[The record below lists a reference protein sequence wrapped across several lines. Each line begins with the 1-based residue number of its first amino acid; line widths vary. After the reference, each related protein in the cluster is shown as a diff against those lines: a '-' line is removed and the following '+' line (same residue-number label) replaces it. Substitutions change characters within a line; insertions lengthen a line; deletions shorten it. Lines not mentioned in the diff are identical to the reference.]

1 MEKRIKFSIFFY
13 LLIFALIFAAQSLFF
28 SGPGIEEISYK
39 DFRDRIEA
47 GKVETVVLTSDK
59 IFGMLRTP
67 DSAQTITAK
76 DKAAHEQHTVDVA
89 QQKTPWRLR
98 WSEMEKEHDEMVKR
112 QFTVLPVNDDKLV
125 ELLQAHNVDYRAKIE
140 SNFLSNFFLNWIL
153 PFGVMILLWSFIM
166 RRMGRGS
173 MGVLNVGKSKAKIY
187 EVDPSQRV
195 TFHEVAGIDEAVEE
209 VIEVVNFL
217 RNPGKYTRLGAKLPK
232 GILLV
237 GPPGTGKTLLARAVA
252 GEAGVPF
259 FSLSGSDFIEMFVGV
274 GAARVRDLFND
285 AKAKAPCIIFID
297 ELDAIG
303 KSRGGPFAM
312 GGHDE
317 RENTLNQL
325 LTELDGFSPNLS
337 IILMGA
343 TNRPEML
350 DPALLR
356 PGRFD
361 RQILVDRP
369 DLHGRVQIFEVH
381 TRELK
386 LAADVDLKRLA
397 AMTPGFAGAEIAN
410 ACNEAALLASRRE
423 NFEITMVDFQDA
435 IERIIAGLEKKN
447 KLINAHERKIVAYHE
462 SGHAIIGHFTPGAD
476 PVQKVSIVPRG
487 IGALG
492 YTLQTPLEDRFLM
505 SKSELLGRIKG
516 LLGGRAA
523 EEIIFSEVS
532 TGASNDLERVSK
544 IARDMITVY
553 GMSEQVPNLSLV
565 DHSQPLFL
573 GQTPQLAARSEK
585 VEQMIDEEIL
595 EIIRSCYDSGKSLLI
610 EKRDKL
616 EEMAKRLLQEEK
628 LDESDIL
635 EILGPRAQRNE

>member
-252 GEAGVPF
+252 GEAGVLF

>member
-1 MEKRIKFSIFFY
+1 
-13 LLIFALIFAAQSLFF
+13 
-28 SGPGIEEISYK
+28 
-39 DFRDRIEA
+39 
-47 GKVETVVLTSDK
+47 
-59 IFGMLRTP
+59 
-67 DSAQTITAK
+67 
-76 DKAAHEQHTVDVA
+76 
-89 QQKTPWRLR
+89 
-98 WSEMEKEHDEMVKR
+98 
-112 QFTVLPVNDDKLV
+112 
-125 ELLQAHNVDYRAKIE
+125 
-140 SNFLSNFFLNWIL
+140 
-153 PFGVMILLWSFIM
+153 
-166 RRMGRGS
+166 
-173 MGVLNVGKSKAKIY
+173 
-187 EVDPSQRV
+187 
-195 TFHEVAGIDEAVEE
+195 
-209 VIEVVNFL
+209 
-217 RNPGKYTRLGAKLPK
+217 
-232 GILLV
+232 
-237 GPPGTGKTLLARAVA
+237 
-252 GEAGVPF
+252 
-259 FSLSGSDFIEMFVGV
+259 
-274 GAARVRDLFND
+274 
-285 AKAKAPCIIFID
+285 
-297 ELDAIG
+297 
-303 KSRGGPFAM
+303 
-312 GGHDE
+312 
-317 RENTLNQL
+317 
-325 LTELDGFSPNLS
+325 
-337 IILMGA
+337 MGA
-343 TNRPEML
+343 TNRPEVL

>member
-28 SGPGIEEISYK
+28 SGPAVEEISYK
-39 DFRDRIEA
+39 EFRDRIEA

-59 IFGMLRTP
+59 IFGMMRTP

-343 TNRPEML
+343 TNRPEVL

>member
-28 SGPGIEEISYK
+28 SGPGVEEISYK
-39 DFRDRIEA
+39 EFRDRIEA